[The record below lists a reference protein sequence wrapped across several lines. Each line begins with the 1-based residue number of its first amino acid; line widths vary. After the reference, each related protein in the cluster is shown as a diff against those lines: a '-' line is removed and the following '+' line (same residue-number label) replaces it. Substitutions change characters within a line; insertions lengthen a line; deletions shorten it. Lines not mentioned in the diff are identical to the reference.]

1 VVVGQQRFGPGPE
14 ISVGCP
20 DAMVST
26 IRGARFLLPRHAY
39 DDPGWY
45 GRERRNVFGRSW
57 ALIGT
62 IDTLVAAGDYVCGDV
77 GGVPI
82 VAVQGEDGELR
93 AFQNLC
99 RHRGMVMVDGC
110 GSAPDGIRCFYHD
123 WRYALDGSL
132 RVVPQRKDQFPDL
145 ELNDWGLIP
154 AAVAVWEGMVFAHV
168 DPTAS
173 LEDALDA
180 LPGYI
185 GSHQPGRL
193 PLVASADLVAHCNW
207 KLLIENHIDVYHLW
221 YLHRTSL
228 GELEHHKFEH
238 HQLGKNWASYEPM
251 RSADLTASRLAR
263 GTKTIEHLD
272 DRDIHGVGAHL
283 IFPNILLA
291 ANAEF
296 FMSYSV
302 VPTGPTD
309 CRIEVRMR
317 AERGADPEALLEAS
331 RSFIDEDIDACER
344 IQQGLASPTFE
355 VGPLA
360 ETHEAPIT
368 EFHQN
373 LLAMLQ

>member
-1 VVVGQQRFGPGPE
+1 MATTLVG
-14 ISVGCP
+14 S
-20 DAMVST
+20 
-26 IRGARFLLPRHAY
+26 RFLLPRLAY
-39 DDPGWY
+39 DDPNWFE
-45 GRERRNVFGRSW
+45 REKRSLFGRSW

-62 IDTLVAAGDYVCGDV
+62 IDSLVEPGDYVCGAI
-77 GGVPI
+77 GGIPI
-82 VAVQGEDGELR
+82 VVILGEDRELR

-110 GSAPDGIRCFYHD
+110 GHAPDGLRCFYHD

-145 ELNDWGLIP
+145 DLDEWGLIP
-154 AAVAVWEGMVFAHV
+154 AATGVWEGMVFAHP

-173 LEDALDA
+173 LDEALDR
-180 LPGYI
+180 LPEHI
-185 GSHQPGRL
+185 GSHRPGQL
-193 PLVASADLVAHCNW
+193 PLVAQADLVARCNW

-228 GELEHHKFEH
+228 GELDHHRFEH
-238 HQLGKNWASYEPM
+238 HQLGRNWASFEPM
-251 RSADLTASRLAR
+251 RSPDLTAGRLAR
-263 GTKTIEHLD
+263 GTKAIEHID
-272 DRDIHGVGAHL
+272 DRDRHGVGAHL

-296 FMSYSV
+296 FMSYAV
-302 VPTGPTD
+302 VPVCPTE

-317 AERGADPEALLEAS
+317 AEPGADGDALLAAA

-344 IQQGLASPTFE
+344 IQQGLSSPTFE

-360 ETHEAPIT
+360 QEHEAPIT
-368 EFHQN
+368 EFHEN
-373 LLAMLQ
+373 VLAMLR

>member
-1 VVVGQQRFGPGPE
+1 
-14 ISVGCP
+14 
-20 DAMVST
+20 MVT
-26 IRGARFLLPRHAY
+26 TVDETRFLLPRLAY
-39 DDPGWY
+39 HDPAWFE
-45 GRERRNVFGRSW
+45 RERRGLFARSW
-57 ALIGT
+57 ALIASVDALT
-62 IDTLVAAGDYVCGDV
+62 ETGDYATGTV
-77 GGVPI
+77 GGMPI
-82 VAVQGEDGELR
+82 VVVRGEDGELR

-110 GSAPDGIRCFYHD
+110 GHSPDGIRCFYHD

-132 RVVPQRKDQFPDL
+132 RVVPQRKEQFPDL
-145 ELNDWGLIP
+145 QLNEWGLLR
-154 AAVAVWEGMVFAHV
+154 AAVGVWEGMVFAHP

-180 LPGYI
+180 LPKHI
-185 GSHQPGRL
+185 GSHQPGQL

-221 YLHRTSL
+221 YLHQKSL
-228 GELEHHKFEH
+228 GELDHHRFEH
-238 HQLGKNWASYEPM
+238 HQLGRNWTSYEPM
-251 RSADLTASRLAR
+251 RSPDLTHSRLAR
-263 GTKTIEHLD
+263 GTKAIGHLD

-296 FMSYSV
+296 FMSYAV
-302 VPTGPTD
+302 VPLGPTESV
-309 CRIEVRMR
+309 IEVRMR
-317 AERGADPEALLEAS
+317 AEPGADAEALIGAA

-360 ETHEAPIT
+360 QKHEAPIT
-368 EFHQN
+368 EFHEN
-373 LLAMLQ
+373 VLAMLR